1 MDAYKKKKSLSDAN
15 SKQLLHKLKHMHA
28 SDAAES
34 LMLLELPLQV
44 SMFRLFPR
52 KFAVKVF
59 TYMHIKEQEDLL
71 RKLTKK
77 EKQKLLTDMNPDD
90 LMDLL
95 EDVSHDMAQRIAALL
110 SPQKMKQV
118 QNLMGYPIDSIWREM
133 THHYISVQSKW
144 TVKKAMD
151 HIRKNGENKETIS
164 IVYIVN
170 ERGKFLGDI
179 KLKYLIF
186 ADEKSLV
193 GEIAKKTLDTT
204 ALSAFDDKEKA
215 VQVFKKLNV
224 SSLPVV
230 DSERILLGIVTFDD
244 LIDIE
249 EEEVT
254 EDFHKMWWVS
264 VGHWWDLSLTNLV
277 DASIKLLYKKRIF
290 RLMVLVFVNIF
301 AGGAIALFE
310 DMISQYIV
318 LLFFLPLLIAGG
330 WNAWSQ
336 AAMLMVRALGTGDVK
351 VTDWVKMFFKEFFV
365 AGLLSLTMAVG
376 VALIGWFRGWWDIA
390 IIVAISMVAIVMV
403 GSLFGMVLPFIFT
416 KLKKDPA
423 TASGPL
429 ITSVADICGVLI
441 YFSIAKMYLG
451 I

>member
-1 MDAYKKKKSLSDAN
+1 MDAYKNKKFLSDPN
-15 SKQLLHKLKHMHA
+15 RKQLLHKLRHMHA

-34 LMLLELPLQV
+34 LMMLELPLQV
-44 SMFRLFPR
+44 NVFRLFPR

-90 LMDLL
+90 LTDLL
-95 EDVSHDMAQRIAALL
+95 EDVSHDMNQRISALL

-118 QNLMGYPIDSIWREM
+118 QNLMGYPVDSIWREM

-151 HIRKNGENKETIS
+151 HIRKNGENKETIN
-164 IVYIVN
+164 IVYIIN

-193 GEIAKKTLDTT
+193 GEIAKTTIDTT

-215 VQVFKKLNV
+215 VQVFKKLNI

-230 DSERILLGIVTFDD
+230 DPEGILLGIVTFDD
-244 LIDIE
+244 LVDIE

-264 VGHWWDLSLTNLV
+264 VGHGWDLSLTNIV

-290 RLMVLVFVNIF
+290 WLMVLVFVNIF

-310 DMISQYIV
+310 DMIAKYIV
-318 LLFFLPLLIAGG
+318 LLFFLPLLIAGW

-365 AGLLSLTMAVG
+365 AGLLAITMAAG

-441 YFSIAKMYLG
+441 YFSIAKLWLG